1 MFNVSFSEMFT
12 YFPAFLP
19 TKPIWWKFSK
29 RMSTH
34 DCSAASNV
42 SSNSLS
48 ENVQTKDTTELT
60 RQKPEVNKE
69 PNDCI
74 INEPSASIFSG
85 SPLDATIIDR
95 MASQDITPR
104 EDSKNGVLK
113 NTFNIRKKRRTSLP
127 IIANA
132 GQDAFQKQKKSNPR
146 KTRRN
151 RILNNTLL
159 DPNNFQPT
167 HKTVD
172 KTSVFEEIEESR
184 PRTISNGDINE
195 SPIEHGLYQTSWQ
208 TVSDFEV
215 SENIMPRKPKRTRST
230 SESLLGTFVDHKLS
244 KKAKKSSH
252 GRRKSI
258 GMLNAP
264 LTTDLTSQLN
274 VADTFS
280 DISSQALPQK
290 LEVSTNKRTR
300 STSESLLG
308 LFIDHKLSEK
318 SKKSND
324 TKTRSIR
331 KVNGILSTGLTAQIK
346 KPKTSSL
353 RRSKS
358 IGMLNGTLITDFF
371 PQLNAGPVVKKPKL
385 ATPQR
390 KRNNGI
396 INGSLVKIKEAER
409 VTPRKTKSTVR
420 LNGSLTADLCSP
432 QSTLPLDPGDIEKAN
447 GILSDEISHSTL
459 QSIAQNLSKMQ
470 KSRVC
475 GPTRTRSQSVGPKR
489 TRSQS
494 VSNGSLSDIEI
505 SQSTLRK
512 TAQEAKVLTSRKTKS
527 NGKLNGT
534 LTNLYPPQA
543 TLLLE
548 HQVPVDQEPKDST
561 VILTESL
568 QEPAQE
574 SLIQDT
580 EEPTPKRTR
589 KNGKVNGVLSD
600 DLSSKSS
607 HFTAN
612 LSINEDTEKRT
623 PKRNRKNGKI
633 NGVVSDDLA
642 SKSSPQCIDNS
653 LIIEDTKKPTPKR
666 TRKNGKVNDTL
677 SDDLSIKSSPQCI
690 PNSPIIEETEEPRAK
705 RTRRNGKVNGM
716 LSDDLSSKSSPQCIA
731 NSPIIEEPRAGPP
744 IKNSRNRLRRRKSQ
758 RISMQV
764 TVVQEPKKME
774 NPCSQ
779 LTTGKPVI
787 KLERLTF
794 DASGAVTWPST
805 LKGRRVDMQQALEDL
820 ERFEEDLQREK
831 QRKFRKPLNGKETYS
846 REYVVERILDQE
858 FDVETK
864 SLMFQVKWEG
874 YPLEH
879 STWEPLHHLQHC
891 DLLLTQFLA
900 ERLSAQVLESLCE
913 KLNISSRLSD
923 QELLEVLKLTDL
935 RGLPDKI
942 ELQEKLMRL
951 VATPPKERH
960 VRRLEVGKRAMLM
973 YQLVLRREQ
982 QLKKLKAWEDSINEM
997 TKEEALITIENY
1009 VDLECPPEGFTYI
1022 HENIPTNGIVVQSDP
1037 DRFCECE
1044 ECGPRQDCCGKQPH
1058 NGYTYRPSNKININ
1072 PGNAVY
1078 ECNKKCKCSQ
1088 DCRNRVV
1095 QNGRKVPLCI
1105 FRTSNGCGWGVK
1117 ATRKIHC
1124 GEFVCEYVGEII
1136 THEEAEERGRAYDQE
1151 GRTYLFDLD
1160 YNSKDN
1166 PYTVDAA
1173 KFGNISHFINHSCDP
1188 NLGVYAVWIDCSD
1201 PNLPRLA
1208 LFALREIQRDE
1219 EITFD
1224 YMMNIDPEMPTT
1236 PEKSRFLHTPD
1247 KNEVI
1252 QNGKNICKCEA
1263 DACRRYLF

>member
-132 GQDAFQKQKKSNPR
+132 GQDAFQ
-146 KTRRN
+146 
-151 RILNNTLL
+151 
-159 DPNNFQPT
+159 
-167 HKTVD
+167 
-172 KTSVFEEIEESR
+172 EIEESR

-512 TAQEAKVLTSRKTKS
+512 TAQ
-527 NGKLNGT
+527 
-534 LTNLYPPQA
+534 
-543 TLLLE
+543 
-548 HQVPVDQEPKDST
+548 
-561 VILTESL
+561 
-568 QEPAQE
+568 
-574 SLIQDT
+574 
-580 EEPTPKRTR
+580 
-589 KNGKVNGVLSD
+589 
-600 DLSSKSS
+600 
-607 HFTAN
+607 
-612 LSINEDTEKRT
+612 
-623 PKRNRKNGKI
+623 
-633 NGVVSDDLA
+633 
-642 SKSSPQCIDNS
+642 
-653 LIIEDTKKPTPKR
+653 
-666 TRKNGKVNDTL
+666 
-677 SDDLSIKSSPQCI
+677 
-690 PNSPIIEETEEPRAK
+690 
-705 RTRRNGKVNGM
+705 
-716 LSDDLSSKSSPQCIA
+716 
-731 NSPIIEEPRAGPP
+731 
-744 IKNSRNRLRRRKSQ
+744 
-758 RISMQV
+758 
-764 TVVQEPKKME
+764 
-774 NPCSQ
+774 
-779 LTTGKPVI
+779 
-787 KLERLTF
+787 
-794 DASGAVTWPST
+794 
-805 LKGRRVDMQQALEDL
+805 
-820 ERFEEDLQREK
+820 
-831 QRKFRKPLNGKETYS
+831 
-846 REYVVERILDQE
+846 
-858 FDVETK
+858 
-864 SLMFQVKWEG
+864 
-874 YPLEH
+874 
-879 STWEPLHHLQHC
+879 
-891 DLLLTQFLA
+891 
-900 ERLSAQVLESLCE
+900 
-913 KLNISSRLSD
+913 
-923 QELLEVLKLTDL
+923 
-935 RGLPDKI
+935 
-942 ELQEKLMRL
+942 
-951 VATPPKERH
+951 
-960 VRRLEVGKRAMLM
+960 
-973 YQLVLRREQ
+973 
-982 QLKKLKAWEDSINEM
+982 
-997 TKEEALITIENY
+997 
-1009 VDLECPPEGFTYI
+1009 
-1022 HENIPTNGIVVQSDP
+1022 
-1037 DRFCECE
+1037 
-1044 ECGPRQDCCGKQPH
+1044 
-1058 NGYTYRPSNKININ
+1058 
-1072 PGNAVY
+1072 
-1078 ECNKKCKCSQ
+1078 
-1088 DCRNRVV
+1088 
-1095 QNGRKVPLCI
+1095 
-1105 FRTSNGCGWGVK
+1105 
-1117 ATRKIHC
+1117 
-1124 GEFVCEYVGEII
+1124 VC
-1136 THEEAEERGRAYDQE
+1136 
-1151 GRTYLFDLD
+1151 
-1160 YNSKDN
+1160 
-1166 PYTVDAA
+1166 
-1173 KFGNISHFINHSCDP
+1173 
-1188 NLGVYAVWIDCSD
+1188 
-1201 PNLPRLA
+1201 
-1208 LFALREIQRDE
+1208 
-1219 EITFD
+1219 
-1224 YMMNIDPEMPTT
+1224 
-1236 PEKSRFLHTPD
+1236 
-1247 KNEVI
+1247 
-1252 QNGKNICKCEA
+1252 
-1263 DACRRYLF
+1263 